1 MTSKII
7 KDTYIY
13 YKDKKLPNIPD
24 DILESIKGIIYTV
37 TNKKNK
43 KVYVGQ
49 TMSHNYFKDNDS
61 WIKTGIKDRWKRHFT
76 DAKSNTKESVFYND
90 ILEYGED
97 SFELDVYKI
106 IPIKEIH
113 KLNVEEF
120 NAINELCSIQPKGYN
135 RDMWK
140 NSMCFTKYIF
150 LKHFNL
156 EDKIPS
162 LNTNKSSRERCQQKC
177 VVQHSILTEFK
188 DKDIEEVEVRLINSK
203 GYPNQVR
210 IVVKIK
216 DEFDKRRT
224 SWYIE
229 KDPINILKFVV
240 DTAKELKEDAFIDP
254 RIKNI
259 LEQQNIKAVTYKYQ
273 KRLDEALKYDF
284 IKVSG
289 LKTYYS
295 TKDFYSYLL
304 ILSREKEK
312 DIRYNFGGKTID
324 INDSYNDAKEFVNKL
339 KKVKNIST
347 IILRKPEITS
357 CPQQQ
362 ATTKVANITF
372 VE

>member
-1 MTSKII
+1 
-7 KDTYIY
+7 
-13 YKDKKLPNIPD
+13 
-24 DILESIKGIIYTV
+24 
-37 TNKKNK
+37 
-43 KVYVGQ
+43 
-49 TMSHNYFKDNDS
+49 
-61 WIKTGIKDRWKRHFT
+61 
-76 DAKSNTKESVFYND
+76 
-90 ILEYGED
+90 
-97 SFELDVYKI
+97 
-106 IPIKEIH
+106 
-113 KLNVEEF
+113 
-120 NAINELCSIQPKGYN
+120 
-135 RDMWK
+135 MWK

-177 VVQHSILTEFK
+177 VVQHSILTEFE